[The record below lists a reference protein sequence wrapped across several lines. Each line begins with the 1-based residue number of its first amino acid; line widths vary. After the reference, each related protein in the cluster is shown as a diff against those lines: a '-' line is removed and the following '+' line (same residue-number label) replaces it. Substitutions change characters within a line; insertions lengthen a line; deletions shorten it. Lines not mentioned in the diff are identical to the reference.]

1 MTQEIIDLV
10 EQAKNGS
17 ERAFGKLYEKYYN
30 TVWFTVYNIVKNR
43 NVTEDLISVVFTK
56 AYLKRESYTEHIS
69 YEMWLKTIAVH
80 SSIDYLRRMKN
91 EQLNNYIDDED
102 NTIQLSD
109 VTNSPEDELVLK
121 EKLKLTLEAI
131 PTLKKK
137 YRDLLQARMEGL
149 SYKQIGERLAMNELT
164 VKSELNK
171 ARSKLR
177 QKTNYH

>member
-17 ERAFGKLYEKYYN
+17 ERAFSKLYKKYYN
-30 TVWFTVYNIVKNR
+30 TIWFTIYNIVKNR
-43 NVTEDLISVVFTK
+43 DVTEDLISIVFTK

-69 YEMWLKTIAVH
+69 YEMWLKTIAIH
-80 SSIDYLRRMKN
+80 SSIDYIRRMKN

-102 NTIQLSD
+102 NTIQLPD
-109 VTNSPEDELVLK
+109 VVNSPEEEMVLK

-137 YRDLLQARMEGL
+137 HRDLIQARMEGL
-149 SYKQIGERLAMNELT
+149 SYKEIGEKLAMNELT

-171 ARSKLR
+171 ARSKLK